1 MSNGGGSIVLRSI
14 IWPLRTRWAW
24 TGNSHSSFLIQSMFD
39 INLLFSRS
47 LLGLLSLLQVGK
59 LNIITNFK
67 KGAYKDFPGGPVVKI
82 PSSECRAEETSPR
95 RVSGT

>member
-14 IWPLRTRWAW
+14 IWPLRTSWTW
-24 TGNSHSSFLIQSMFD
+24 TGNSHTSFLIQSMFD

-59 LNIITNFK
+59 LKIITNFK
-67 KGAYKDFPGGPVVKI
+67 KGAYRDFPGGPVVKI
-82 PSSECRAEETSPR
+82 PSSESKGYGFSPS
-95 RVSGT
+95 SGH